1 VTIDLEYIAARSVLL
16 DAIGA
21 LGSQADSFILVGAQG
36 VYAHTGNVAGTG
48 SNRTTDADLALNTEL
63 LESDPE
69 LTSALEAAGFT
80 ATGQPGSWA
89 GSRGIR
95 VDIMTVPHQSN
106 PKNHTSRS
114 ARLPPH
120 GTNLARI
127 TAGLEAALIDNSKL
141 SIEPLSTADPR
152 SVEIAVAG
160 PAALLVAK
168 AIKISERNTSARA
181 GKKDRAKTKD
191 GVDCLRLLRTI
202 ETEDLI
208 SGFHSHCDGAEAEA
222 VSHRALTYFSGQLR
236 LGDDDEVRRAIRA
249 ELDDIVMVNSYTG
262 LMEELLDGCRDSG
275 LV

>member
-1 VTIDLEYIAARSVLL
+1 MTIDLEYIAARSVLL

-168 AIKISERNTSARA
+168 ASRSASGTPRPEQARRTERRPRTAWTVSGSSGPSRPRTSFQASTATATAPR
-181 GKKDRAKTKD
+181 
-191 GVDCLRLLRTI
+191 LR
-202 ETEDLI
+202 
-208 SGFHSHCDGAEAEA
+208 
-222 VSHRALTYFSGQLR
+222 Q
-236 LGDDDEVRRAIRA
+236 
-249 ELDDIVMVNSYTG
+249 
-262 LMEELLDGCRDSG
+262 
-275 LV
+275 